1 MQVAGMAL
9 AKLAAL
15 LVLMGG
21 VARADKDSNAH
32 IRGELHLLLVGDP
45 GTGEATPCHATPPPL
60 LLPSRIHKKC

>member
-1 MQVAGMAL
+1 MAL

-21 VARADKDSNAH
+21 VARADTESNAH

-45 GTGEATPCHATPPPL
+45 GTGEAVAYGVGGPQLHYLRFTHSAAPARL
-60 LLPSRIHKKC
+60 F